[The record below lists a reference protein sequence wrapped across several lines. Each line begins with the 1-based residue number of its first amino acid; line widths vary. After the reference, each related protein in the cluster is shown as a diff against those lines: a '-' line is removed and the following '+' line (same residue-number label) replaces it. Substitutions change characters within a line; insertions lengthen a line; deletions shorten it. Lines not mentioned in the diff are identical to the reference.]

1 MLKVHS
7 GHRYRPH
14 RTVRLRLNTQVR
26 EKEGRVRPFSV
37 FEPHNREQTYA
48 SGIPFCSAYCPE
60 RTHKY
65 TFYPIKMQEIP
76 TKTSFMDNYSFAA
89 PCRQPP
95 PFACLPSCLLLPPS
109 ASRLPSAACRLP
121 SASTLR
127 LPSASTLRLPSAST
141 HAPLLYAAPPLRT
154 SPSIRAATNFPN
166 RPATNFPRRPATDF
180 PPGRDGLPS
189 PAATDFPPRPR
200 QTSLPGC
207 DGLPSPAATDK
218 KKCDPKVALESF
230 QISVKQIFT
239 NSISI
244 PPR

>member
-109 ASRLPSAACRLP
+109 TFRLPPAVSRLPPAACRQLPP
-121 SASTLR
+121 SACRQS
-127 LPSASTLRLPSAST
+127 STLRLPSAST

-154 SPSIRAATNFPN
+154 SPSIRAATNFP
-166 RPATNFPRRPATDF
+166 F
-180 PPGRDGLPS
+180 
-189 PAATDFPPRPR
+189 PAATDFPSRLRRTKKMRPEGR
-200 QTSLPGC
+200 IRKFSNICQTDIYKS
-207 DGLPSPAATDK
+207 
-218 KKCDPKVALESF
+218 
-230 QISVKQIFT
+230 
-239 NSISI
+239 N
-244 PPR
+244 

>member
-26 EKEGRVRPFSV
+26 EKEGRDRPFSV

-109 ASRLPSAACRLP
+109 TFRLPPAVSRQPPAV
-121 SASTLR
+121 S
-127 LPSASTLRLPSAST
+127 RLPSAST

-154 SPSIRAATNFPN
+154 SPSIRAATNFP
-166 RPATNFPRRPATDF
+166 
-180 PPGRDGLPS
+180 S
-189 PAATDFPPRPR
+189 RPR

-207 DGLPSPAATDK
+207 DGQ

>member
-26 EKEGRVRPFSV
+26 EKEGRDRPFSV

-109 ASRLPSAACRLP
+109 TFHLPPSTFHLPPSTFRLPPAACRQPPAACRQLP
-121 SASTLR
+121 PMR
-127 LPSASTLRLPSAST
+127 PC
-141 HAPLLYAAPPLRT
+141 YMPPLRT
-154 SPSIRAATNFPN
+154 SPSIRAATNFP
-166 RPATNFPRRPATDF
+166 
-180 PPGRDGLPS
+180 S
-189 PAATDFPPRPR
+189 RPR
-200 QTSLPGC
+200 QTYLPGC
-207 DGLPSPAATDK
+207 DGLPFPAATDK
-218 KKCDPKVALESF
+218 KNATRRSH
-230 QISVKQIFT
+230 
-239 NSISI
+239 
-244 PPR
+244 

>member
-48 SGIPFCSAYCPE
+48 SGIPFCSAYCTE

-95 PFACLPSCLLLPPS
+95 PFACLLLPPS
-109 ASRLPSAACRLP
+109 TFRLPPAVSRLPSAAC
-121 SASTLR
+121 
-127 LPSASTLRLPSAST
+127 RLPSAST

-154 SPSIRAATNFPN
+154 SPSIRAATNFP
-166 RPATNFPRRPATDF
+166 
-180 PPGRDGLPS
+180 S
-189 PAATDFPPRPR
+189 RPR

-207 DGLPSPAATDK
+207 DGQ
-218 KKCDPKVALESF
+218 KKCDPKVALENF
-230 QISVKQIFT
+230 QEPYF
-239 NSISI
+239 
-244 PPR
+244 

>member
-109 ASRLPSAACRLP
+109 TFHLPPSTFHLPPPACRLP
-121 SASTLR
+121 PAVSR
-127 LPSASTLRLPSAST
+127 LPPAACRLPSAST

-154 SPSIRAATNFPN
+154 SPSIRAATNFP
-166 RPATNFPRRPATDF
+166 
-180 PPGRDGLPS
+180 S
-189 PAATDFPPRPR
+189 RPR

-207 DGLPSPAATDK
+207 DGQ
-218 KKCDPKVALESF
+218 KKCDPKIALESF

>member
-26 EKEGRVRPFSV
+26 EKEGRDRPFSV

-109 ASRLPSAACRLP
+109 TFRLPPAVSRQPPAVSFHPCALAICRPTAPHKPLHP
-121 SASTLR
+121 S
-127 LPSASTLRLPSAST
+127 
-141 HAPLLYAAPPLRT
+141 
-154 SPSIRAATNFPN
+154 
-166 RPATNFPRRPATDF
+166 
-180 PPGRDGLPS
+180 RDELS
-189 PAATDFPPRPR
+189 LPAATDFPSRLRRTKKMRPEGR
-200 QTSLPGC
+200 IRKFSR
-207 DGLPSPAATDK
+207 
-218 KKCDPKVALESF
+218 ALLLGICL
-230 QISVKQIFT
+230 QRRP
-239 NSISI
+239 NI

>member
-109 ASRLPSAACRLP
+109 ACRQPPAVSRLPPAVSFHPCALAICRPTAPHKPLHP
-121 SASTLR
+121 S
-127 LPSASTLRLPSAST
+127 
-141 HAPLLYAAPPLRT
+141 
-154 SPSIRAATNFPN
+154 
-166 RPATNFPRRPATDF
+166 
-180 PPGRDGLPS
+180 RDELS
-189 PAATDFPPRPR
+189 LPAATDFPSRPR

-207 DGLPSPAATDK
+207 DGQK
-218 KKCDPKVALESF
+218 KMRPEGRIRKFSRALLLGICL
-230 QISVKQIFT
+230 QRRP
-239 NSISI
+239 NI

>member
-109 ASRLPSAACRLP
+109 TFHLPPSASRLPPAAC
-121 SASTLR
+121 
-127 LPSASTLRLPSAST
+127 RLPSAST

-154 SPSIRAATNFPN
+154 SPSIRAATNFP
-166 RPATNFPRRPATDF
+166 
-180 PPGRDGLPS
+180 S
-189 PAATDFPPRPR
+189 RPR

-207 DGLPSPAATDK
+207 DGQ

>member
-26 EKEGRVRPFSV
+26 EKEGRDRPFSV
-37 FEPHNREQTYA
+37 FELHNREQTYA

-109 ASRLPSAACRLP
+109 TFRLPPAVSRLPSAAC
-121 SASTLR
+121 
-127 LPSASTLRLPSAST
+127 RLPSAST

-154 SPSIRAATNFPN
+154 SPSIRAATNFP
-166 RPATNFPRRPATDF
+166 
-180 PPGRDGLPS
+180 S
-189 PAATDFPPRPR
+189 RPR

-207 DGLPSPAATDK
+207 DGQKKMRPEGRIRKFSNICQTDIYK
-218 KKCDPKVALESF
+218 F
-230 QISVKQIFT
+230 
-239 NSISI
+239 N
-244 PPR
+244 

>member
-1 MLKVHS
+1 MTCVPAPRNGLLHEGGVVLKVHS

-26 EKEGRVRPFSV
+26 EKEGRDRPFSV

-109 ASRLPSAACRLP
+109 TFRLPPAVSFHPCALAICRPTAPHKPLHP
-121 SASTLR
+121 S
-127 LPSASTLRLPSAST
+127 
-141 HAPLLYAAPPLRT
+141 
-154 SPSIRAATNFPN
+154 
-166 RPATNFPRRPATDF
+166 
-180 PPGRDGLPS
+180 RDELS
-189 PAATDFPPRPR
+189 LPAATDFPSRLRRTKKMRPEGR
-200 QTSLPGC
+200 IRKFSNICQT
-207 DGLPSPAATDK
+207 DIYK
-218 KKCDPKVALESF
+218 F
-230 QISVKQIFT
+230 
-239 NSISI
+239 N
-244 PPR
+244 

>member
-109 ASRLPSAACRLP
+109 TFRLPPSASRLPSAVSRLP
-121 SASTLR
+121 PAVSFHPCALAICRPTVPHKPLH
-127 LPSASTLRLPSAST
+127 PS
-141 HAPLLYAAPPLRT
+141 
-154 SPSIRAATNFPN
+154 
-166 RPATNFPRRPATDF
+166 
-180 PPGRDGLPS
+180 RDELS
-189 PAATDFPPRPR
+189 LPAATDFPSRLRRTKKMRPEGR
-200 QTSLPGC
+200 IRKFSNICQT
-207 DGLPSPAATDK
+207 D
-218 KKCDPKVALESF
+218 
-230 QISVKQIFT
+230 I
-239 NSISI
+239 
-244 PPR
+244 

>member
-121 SASTLR
+121 SAST
-127 LPSASTLRLPSAST
+127 

-154 SPSIRAATNFPN
+154 SPSIRAATNFPS
-166 RPATNFPRRPATDF
+166 RLRR
-180 PPGRDGLPS
+180 
-189 PAATDFPPRPR
+189 
-200 QTSLPGC
+200 TSLPGC
-207 DGLPSPAATDK
+207 DGQ

>member
-26 EKEGRVRPFSV
+26 EKEGRDRPFSV

-109 ASRLPSAACRLP
+109 TFHLPPPTFRLPPAVSRLPPAVSFHPCALAICRPTAPHKPLHP
-121 SASTLR
+121 S
-127 LPSASTLRLPSAST
+127 
-141 HAPLLYAAPPLRT
+141 
-154 SPSIRAATNFPN
+154 
-166 RPATNFPRRPATDF
+166 
-180 PPGRDGLPS
+180 RDELS
-189 PAATDFPPRPR
+189 LPAATDFPSRLRRTKKMRPEGR
-200 QTSLPGC
+200 IRKFSNICQT
-207 DGLPSPAATDK
+207 DIYK
-218 KKCDPKVALESF
+218 F
-230 QISVKQIFT
+230 
-239 NSISI
+239 N
-244 PPR
+244 

>member
-26 EKEGRVRPFSV
+26 EKEGRDRPFSV

-109 ASRLPSAACRLP
+109 TFRLPSAV
-121 SASTLR
+121 S
-127 LPSASTLRLPSAST
+127 RLPSAST

-154 SPSIRAATNFPN
+154 SPSIRAATNFPS
-166 RPATNFPRRPATDF
+166 RPRRTF
-180 PPGRDGLPS
+180 PPGRDRLP
-189 PAATDFPPRPR
+189 F
-200 QTSLPGC
+200 
-207 DGLPSPAATDK
+207 PAATDK
-218 KKCDPKVALESF
+218 KMRPEGRIRKFSNIYQTDIYKF
-230 QISVKQIFT
+230 
-239 NSISI
+239 N
-244 PPR
+244 

>member
-26 EKEGRVRPFSV
+26 EKEGRDRPFSV

-76 TKTSFMDNYSFAA
+76 TKTSFMDNYSFAPLPSA
-89 PCRQPP
+89 YTL
-95 PFACLPSCLLLPPS
+95 CLPSCLLSPASVSCFCLLLPPPARRQPFS
-109 ASRLPSAACRLP
+109 ACRQ
-121 SASTLR
+121 S
-127 LPSASTLRLPSAST
+127 STLRLPSAST

-154 SPSIRAATNFPN
+154 SPSIRAATNFP
-166 RPATNFPRRPATDF
+166 
-180 PPGRDGLPS
+180 S
-189 PAATDFPPRPR
+189 RPR

-207 DGLPSPAATDK
+207 DGQ

>member
-1 MLKVHS
+1 MTCVPAPRNGLLHEGGVVLKVHS

-65 TFYPIKMQEIP
+65 TFYPIKMQEMP

-109 ASRLPSAACRLP
+109 TCRLPSAAC
-121 SASTLR
+121 
-127 LPSASTLRLPSAST
+127 RLPSAST
-141 HAPLLYAAPPLRT
+141 HAPLLYAAAPHKPLH
-154 SPSIRAATNFPN
+154 PS
-166 RPATNFPRRPATDF
+166 
-180 PPGRDGLPS
+180 RDELS
-189 PAATDFPPRPR
+189 LPAATDFPSRLR
-200 QTSLPGC
+200 RT
-207 DGLPSPAATDK
+207 

>member
-76 TKTSFMDNYSFAA
+76 TKTSFMDNYSFA
-89 PCRQPP
+89 PP
-95 PFACLPSCLLLPPS
+95 AVSIHPLPSFLSSVSCFCLLLLSSASTSRPPS
-109 ASRLPSAACRLP
+109 AL
-121 SASTLR
+121 LR
-127 LPSASTLRLPSAST
+127 LPSVFHPPPAVGFHPCALAICRPTAPHKPLHPSRDELPPPARDRLPS
-141 HAPLLYAAPPLRT
+141 R
-154 SPSIRAATNFPN
+154 
-166 RPATNFPRRPATDF
+166 PRRTKKMRPEGRIRKFSNICQTDIYKF
-180 PPGRDGLPS
+180 
-189 PAATDFPPRPR
+189 
-200 QTSLPGC
+200 
-207 DGLPSPAATDK
+207 
-218 KKCDPKVALESF
+218 
-230 QISVKQIFT
+230 
-239 NSISI
+239 N
-244 PPR
+244 

>member
-1 MLKVHS
+1 MTCVPAPRNGLLHEGGVVLKVHS

-109 ASRLPSAACRLP
+109 
-121 SASTLR
+121 TF
-127 LPSASTLRLPSAST
+127 RLPSAST

-154 SPSIRAATNFPN
+154 SPSIRAATNFP
-166 RPATNFPRRPATDF
+166 
-180 PPGRDGLPS
+180 S
-189 PAATDFPPRPR
+189 RPR

-207 DGLPSPAATDK
+207 DGQ

>member
-26 EKEGRVRPFSV
+26 EKEGRDRPFSV
-37 FEPHNREQTYA
+37 FEPHNQEQTYA

-109 ASRLPSAACRLP
+109 TFHLPPPACRQPPAACHQLPPSACRQLP
-121 SASTLR
+121 PMRPCYMPPHRSAQ
-127 LPSASTLRLPSAST
+127 
-141 HAPLLYAAPPLRT
+141 APP
-154 SPSIRAATNFPN
+154 SE
-166 RPATNFPRRPATDF
+166 PRRTF
-180 PPGRDGLPS
+180 PPGRDRLP
-189 PAATDFPPRPR
+189 F
-200 QTSLPGC
+200 
-207 DGLPSPAATDK
+207 PAATDK
-218 KKCDPKVALESF
+218 KMRPEGRIRKFSNICQTDIYKF
-230 QISVKQIFT
+230 
-239 NSISI
+239 N
-244 PPR
+244 

>member
-109 ASRLPSAACRLP
+109 TFHLPPPACRQPPPFACLPSCLLLPPSTFRLPPAVSRLPPAVSFHPCALAICRPTAPHKPLHP
-121 SASTLR
+121 S
-127 LPSASTLRLPSAST
+127 
-141 HAPLLYAAPPLRT
+141 
-154 SPSIRAATNFPN
+154 
-166 RPATNFPRRPATDF
+166 
-180 PPGRDGLPS
+180 RDELS
-189 PAATDFPPRPR
+189 LPAATDFPSRLRRTKKMRPEGR
-200 QTSLPGC
+200 IRKFSNICQT
-207 DGLPSPAATDK
+207 DIYK
-218 KKCDPKVALESF
+218 F
-230 QISVKQIFT
+230 
-239 NSISI
+239 N
-244 PPR
+244 

>member
-1 MLKVHS
+1 MVLKVHS

-26 EKEGRVRPFSV
+26 EKEGRDRPFSV
-37 FEPHNREQTYA
+37 FEPHNQEQTYA

-109 ASRLPSAACRLP
+109 TFHLPPPACRQPPAACHQLPPSACRQLP
-121 SASTLR
+121 PMRPCYMPPHRSAQ
-127 LPSASTLRLPSAST
+127 
-141 HAPLLYAAPPLRT
+141 APP
-154 SPSIRAATNFPN
+154 SE
-166 RPATNFPRRPATDF
+166 PRRTF
-180 PPGRDGLPS
+180 PPGRDRLP
-189 PAATDFPPRPR
+189 F
-200 QTSLPGC
+200 
-207 DGLPSPAATDK
+207 PAATDK
-218 KKCDPKVALESF
+218 KMRPEGRIRKFSNICQTDIYKF
-230 QISVKQIFT
+230 
-239 NSISI
+239 N
-244 PPR
+244 

>member
-109 ASRLPSAACRLP
+109 TFRLPPSASRLPSAAC
-121 SASTLR
+121 
-127 LPSASTLRLPSAST
+127 RLPSAST

-154 SPSIRAATNFPN
+154 SPSIRAATNFP
-166 RPATNFPRRPATDF
+166 
-180 PPGRDGLPS
+180 S
-189 PAATDFPPRPR
+189 RPR

-207 DGLPSPAATDK
+207 DRLPFPAATDK
-218 KKCDPKVALESF
+218 KNATRRSH
-230 QISVKQIFT
+230 
-239 NSISI
+239 
-244 PPR
+244 

>member
-95 PFACLPSCLLLPPS
+95 PFACLPPAVSRLPPAVSFHPPPAVSLPPS
-109 ASRLPSAACRLP
+109 ACRQLPPMRPCYMPPHRSAQ
-121 SASTLR
+121 
-127 LPSASTLRLPSAST
+127 
-141 HAPLLYAAPPLRT
+141 APP
-154 SPSIRAATNFPN
+154 SE
-166 RPATNFPRRPATDF
+166 PRRTF
-180 PPGRDGLPS
+180 PPGRDRLP
-189 PAATDFPPRPR
+189 F
-200 QTSLPGC
+200 
-207 DGLPSPAATDK
+207 PAATDK
-218 KKCDPKVALESF
+218 KNATRRSH
-230 QISVKQIFT
+230 
-239 NSISI
+239 
-244 PPR
+244 

>member
-26 EKEGRVRPFSV
+26 EKEGRDRPFSV

-109 ASRLPSAACRLP
+109 TFHLPPPACRQPPAVSHPPPAVSFHPCALAICRPTAPHKPLHP
-121 SASTLR
+121 S
-127 LPSASTLRLPSAST
+127 
-141 HAPLLYAAPPLRT
+141 
-154 SPSIRAATNFPN
+154 
-166 RPATNFPRRPATDF
+166 
-180 PPGRDGLPS
+180 RDELS
-189 PAATDFPPRPR
+189 LPAATDFPSRLRRTKKMRPEGR
-200 QTSLPGC
+200 IRKFSNICQT
-207 DGLPSPAATDK
+207 DIYK
-218 KKCDPKVALESF
+218 F
-230 QISVKQIFT
+230 
-239 NSISI
+239 N
-244 PPR
+244 

>member
-26 EKEGRVRPFSV
+26 EKEGRDRPFSV

-76 TKTSFMDNYSFAA
+76 TKTSFMDNYSFA
-89 PCRQPP
+89 P
-95 PFACLPSCLLLPPS
+95 
-109 ASRLPSAACRLP
+109 LP

-127 LPSASTLRLPSAST
+127 LPSFLPSAFTFHLPPPACRQPPAACRQLPPMRPCYMPPHRS
-141 HAPLLYAAPPLRT
+141 AQAPP
-154 SPSIRAATNFPN
+154 SE
-166 RPATNFPRRPATDF
+166 PRRTF
-180 PPGRDGLPS
+180 PPGRDRLP
-189 PAATDFPPRPR
+189 F
-200 QTSLPGC
+200 
-207 DGLPSPAATDK
+207 PAATDK
-218 KKCDPKVALESF
+218 KNATRRSH
-230 QISVKQIFT
+230 
-239 NSISI
+239 
-244 PPR
+244 

>member
-1 MLKVHS
+1 MTCVPAPRNGLLHEGGVVLKVHS

-26 EKEGRVRPFSV
+26 EKEGRDRPFSV
-37 FEPHNREQTYA
+37 FEPHNQEQTYA

-109 ASRLPSAACRLP
+109 TFHLPPPACRQPPAACHQLPPSACRQLP
-121 SASTLR
+121 PMRPCYMPPHRSAQ
-127 LPSASTLRLPSAST
+127 
-141 HAPLLYAAPPLRT
+141 APP
-154 SPSIRAATNFPN
+154 SE
-166 RPATNFPRRPATDF
+166 PRRTF
-180 PPGRDGLPS
+180 PPGRDRLP
-189 PAATDFPPRPR
+189 F
-200 QTSLPGC
+200 
-207 DGLPSPAATDK
+207 PAATDK
-218 KKCDPKVALESF
+218 KNATRRSH
-230 QISVKQIFT
+230 
-239 NSISI
+239 
-244 PPR
+244 

>member
-26 EKEGRVRPFSV
+26 EKEGRDRPFSV

-109 ASRLPSAACRLP
+109 TFHLPPSTFHLPPSTFHLPPSASRLPPAVSFHPCALAICRRSAQ
-121 SASTLR
+121 
-127 LPSASTLRLPSAST
+127 
-141 HAPLLYAAPPLRT
+141 APP
-154 SPSIRAATNFPN
+154 SE
-166 RPATNFPRRPATDF
+166 PRRTF
-180 PPGRDGLPS
+180 PPGRDRLP
-189 PAATDFPPRPR
+189 F
-200 QTSLPGC
+200 
-207 DGLPSPAATDK
+207 PAATDK

-230 QISVKQIFT
+230 QISFKQIFT

>member
-1 MLKVHS
+1 MTCVPAPRNGLLHEGGVVLKVHS

-65 TFYPIKMQEIP
+65 TFYPIKMQKIP

-109 ASRLPSAACRLP
+109 TFRLPPSASRLPSAAC
-121 SASTLR
+121 
-127 LPSASTLRLPSAST
+127 RLPSAST

-154 SPSIRAATNFPN
+154 SPSIRAATNFP
-166 RPATNFPRRPATDF
+166 
-180 PPGRDGLPS
+180 S
-189 PAATDFPPRPR
+189 RPR

-207 DGLPSPAATDK
+207 DGQ

>member
-1 MLKVHS
+1 MTCVPAPRNGLLHEGGVVLKVHS

-109 ASRLPSAACRLP
+109 TFRLPPAVSFHPPPAVSFHPCALAICRPTVPHKPLHP
-121 SASTLR
+121 S
-127 LPSASTLRLPSAST
+127 
-141 HAPLLYAAPPLRT
+141 
-154 SPSIRAATNFPN
+154 
-166 RPATNFPRRPATDF
+166 
-180 PPGRDGLPS
+180 RDELS
-189 PAATDFPPRPR
+189 LPAATDFPSRLRRTKKMRPEGR
-200 QTSLPGC
+200 IRKFSNICQT
-207 DGLPSPAATDK
+207 DIYK
-218 KKCDPKVALESF
+218 F
-230 QISVKQIFT
+230 
-239 NSISI
+239 N
-244 PPR
+244 

>member
-26 EKEGRVRPFSV
+26 EKEGRDRPFSV

-109 ASRLPSAACRLP
+109 TFHLPPSTFRLPPAACRQP
-121 SASTLR
+121 PA
-127 LPSASTLRLPSAST
+127 ACRLPSAST
-141 HAPLLYAAPPLRT
+141 HAPLLYAAAPHKPLH
-154 SPSIRAATNFPN
+154 PS
-166 RPATNFPRRPATDF
+166 
-180 PPGRDGLPS
+180 RDELS
-189 PAATDFPPRPR
+189 LPAATDFPSRLRRTKKMRPEGR
-200 QTSLPGC
+200 IRKFSNICQT
-207 DGLPSPAATDK
+207 DIYK
-218 KKCDPKVALESF
+218 F
-230 QISVKQIFT
+230 
-239 NSISI
+239 N
-244 PPR
+244 

>member
-76 TKTSFMDNYSFAA
+76 TKTSFMDNYSFA
-89 PCRQPP
+89 P
-95 PFACLPSCLLLPPS
+95 
-109 ASRLPSAACRLP
+109 LP

-127 LPSASTLRLPSAST
+127 LPSFLPSAST
-141 HAPLLYAAPPLRT
+141 FHLPPPACRQPSAACRQLPPMRPCYMPPHRSAQAPP
-154 SPSIRAATNFPN
+154 SE
-166 RPATNFPRRPATDF
+166 PRRTF
-180 PPGRDGLPS
+180 PPGRDRL
-189 PAATDFPPRPR
+189 TF
-200 QTSLPGC
+200 
-207 DGLPSPAATDK
+207 PAATDK

>member
-26 EKEGRVRPFSV
+26 EKEGRDRPFSV

-76 TKTSFMDNYSFAA
+76 TKTSFMDNYSFAG

-95 PFACLPSCLLLPPS
+95 PFACLPSF
-109 ASRLPSAACRLP
+109 LP
-121 SASTLR
+121 SASTFHLPPSTFR
-127 LPSASTLRLPSAST
+127 LPPAVSRLPPAVSFHPCALAICRPT
-141 HAPLLYAAPPLRT
+141 APHKPLH
-154 SPSIRAATNFPN
+154 PSRDELSLPAATNFPSRLRRTKKM
-166 RPATNFPRRPATDF
+166 RPEGRIRKFSNICQTDIYKF
-180 PPGRDGLPS
+180 
-189 PAATDFPPRPR
+189 
-200 QTSLPGC
+200 
-207 DGLPSPAATDK
+207 
-218 KKCDPKVALESF
+218 
-230 QISVKQIFT
+230 
-239 NSISI
+239 N
-244 PPR
+244 

>member
-109 ASRLPSAACRLP
+109 TFHLPPPACRQPPAAC
-121 SASTLR
+121 
-127 LPSASTLRLPSAST
+127 RLPSAST
-141 HAPLLYAAPPLRT
+141 HAPLLYAAPPLRA
-154 SPSIRAATNFPN
+154 SPSIRAATNFP
-166 RPATNFPRRPATDF
+166 
-180 PPGRDGLPS
+180 S
-189 PAATDFPPRPR
+189 RPR

-207 DGLPSPAATDK
+207 DGQ

>member
-1 MLKVHS
+1 MTCVPAPRNGLLHEGGVVLKVHS

-109 ASRLPSAACRLP
+109 TFRLPPSASRLPSAAC
-121 SASTLR
+121 
-127 LPSASTLRLPSAST
+127 RLPSAST

-154 SPSIRAATNFPN
+154 SPSIRAAT
-166 RPATNFPRRPATDF
+166 
-180 PPGRDGLPS
+180 
-189 PAATDFPPRPR
+189 
-200 QTSLPGC
+200 
-207 DGLPSPAATDK
+207 DK
-218 KKCDPKVALESF
+218 KNATRRSH
-230 QISVKQIFT
+230 
-239 NSISI
+239 
-244 PPR
+244 

>member
-1 MLKVHS
+1 MTCVPAPRNGLLHEGGVVLKVHS

-109 ASRLPSAACRLP
+109 TSRLPSAAC
-121 SASTLR
+121 
-127 LPSASTLRLPSAST
+127 RLPSAST

-154 SPSIRAATNFPN
+154 SPSIRAATNFP
-166 RPATNFPRRPATDF
+166 
-180 PPGRDGLPS
+180 S
-189 PAATDFPPRPR
+189 RPR

-207 DGLPSPAATDK
+207 DGQKKMRPEGRIRKFSNICQTDIYK
-218 KKCDPKVALESF
+218 F
-230 QISVKQIFT
+230 
-239 NSISI
+239 N
-244 PPR
+244 

>member
-1 MLKVHS
+1 MTCVPAPRNGLLHEGGVVLKVHS

-95 PFACLPSCLLLPPS
+95 PFACLPSF
-109 ASRLPSAACRLP
+109 LP
-121 SASTLR
+121 SASTFH
-127 LPSASTLRLPSAST
+127 LPPPACRLPSAST

-154 SPSIRAATNFPN
+154 SPSIRAATNFP
-166 RPATNFPRRPATDF
+166 
-180 PPGRDGLPS
+180 S
-189 PAATDFPPRPR
+189 RPR

-207 DGLPSPAATDK
+207 DGQ